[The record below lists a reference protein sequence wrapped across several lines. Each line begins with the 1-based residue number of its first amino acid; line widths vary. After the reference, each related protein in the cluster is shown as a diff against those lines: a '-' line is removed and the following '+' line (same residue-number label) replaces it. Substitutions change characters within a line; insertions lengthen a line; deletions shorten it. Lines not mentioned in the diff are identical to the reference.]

1 MGRIGFRGRTRRYA
15 FLLVRARSGVG
26 VRRCDT
32 TTPDPHALFFG
43 GFPRHSRHRVPD
55 LSAYATKM
63 RVPLLRALQQISGS
77 VQPDPGVTISGQSN
91 VPFESRPAPRHTRGA
106 AAAGDEI
113 DTPLG
118 YFLYEISCD
127 QDPDHISV
135 LARLPSEEAVMRL
148 RELLRME

>member
-1 MGRIGFRGRTRRYA
+1 MSELYFSTDLTNERI
-15 FLLVRARSGVG
+15 L
-26 VRRCDT
+26 C
-32 TTPDPHALFFG
+32 
-43 GFPRHSRHRVPD
+43 
-55 LSAYATKM
+55 
-63 RVPLLRALQQISGS
+63 ISTLT
-77 VQPDPGVTISGQSN
+77 D
-91 VPFESRPAPRHTRGA
+91 RGA

-127 QDPDHISV
+127 HDPDHISV